1 LYPVLPPISTEG
13 LTSSSEDINGLVE
26 KTRNA
31 MLECIEDL
39 GRRRKEINRLKG
51 VFDEDGQDA
60 IEGAG
65 EESESTPLVQH

>member
-1 LYPVLPPISTEG
+1 MG

-31 MLECIEDL
+31 MLECIEEL

-51 VFDEDGQDA
+51 VFDPDT
-60 IEGAG
+60 IEGA
-65 EESESTPLVQH
+65 EEESTPLVQH